1 MIELNVTYRL
11 ILGNTGWKTAAAI
24 GGGGGGVGPEKRS
37 YKADLHG
44 YKTQGNK
51 KEKGTRVIF
60 VFSFFLPC

>member
-1 MIELNVTYRL
+1 MIELNVTYRP

-24 GGGGGGVGPEKRS
+24 RGGGGGTEKRR

-51 KEKGTRVIF
+51 KEKGTRVIS
-60 VFSFFLPC
+60 VFSFFLSC